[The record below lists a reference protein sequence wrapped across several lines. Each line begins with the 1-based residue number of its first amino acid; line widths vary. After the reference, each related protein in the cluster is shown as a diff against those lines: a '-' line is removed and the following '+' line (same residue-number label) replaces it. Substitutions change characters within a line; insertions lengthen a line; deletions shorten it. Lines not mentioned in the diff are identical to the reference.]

1 MNYQSIDCANSCWTL
16 VEFGPGEQQK
26 RTIALQQRPLVVGRT
41 SDADV
46 CIPEVSVS
54 KKHAR
59 ISFDQE
65 GMWVEDLRSTNG
77 TFLNCNP
84 VHRSLV
90 CEGDLLQ
97 FGNALFRIGKESR
110 ADAGATHEQGILP
123 WAQTLLHFDKLLT
136 ERAIIPFFQPI
147 ITMKERDTIG
157 HELLVRSK
165 LEGLTTPANI
175 FGAADRLGQNAT
187 LSEMI
192 REEGLLVASR
202 SNHFASN
209 FFLNTHPSEVVND
222 RLLESLVR
230 LRQQF
235 PDSRITLE
243 IHEASVTDPRS
254 IGRLRDVLTD
264 LSMQLSYDDF
274 GAGQGRLL
282 ELGEQP
288 PDVLK
293 FDMQLIRDIDKAPSS
308 RQELLAALVRL
319 ARDLG
324 TTTLAEGVETEAE
337 HVVCAAMG
345 FELGQGYFYGL
356 PAPFNDG
363 PSQKRYACS
372 SRPAV
377 CANSIE

>member
-1 MNYQSIDCANSCWTL
+1 L

-26 RTIALQQRPLVVGRT
+26 RTIALQQRPLVIGRT
-41 SDADV
+41 NETDV

-59 ISFDQE
+59 ISFDDE

-77 TFLNCNP
+77 TFLNCTP

-90 CEGDLLQ
+90 KEGDLLQ
-97 FGNALFRIGKESR
+97 FGNALFRVGKEAR
-110 ADAGATHEQGILP
+110 ADTGATHEQGILP

-147 ITMKERDTIG
+147 ITMKERKLIA

-202 SNHFASN
+202 SNHSTSN
-209 FFLNTHPSEVVND
+209 FFLNTHPCEVVND

-235 PDSRITLE
+235 PESRITLE

-254 IGRLRDVLTD
+254 IGRLREALTD

-324 TTTLAEGVETEAE
+324 TTPLAEGVETEAE
-337 HVVCAAMG
+337 HQVCAAMG
-345 FELGQGYFYGL
+345 FELGQGYYYGR
-356 PAPFNDG
+356 PAPFT
-363 PSQKRYACS
+363 
-372 SRPAV
+372 
-377 CANSIE
+377 

>member
-1 MNYQSIDCANSCWTL
+1 MMNYQTLACANSSWTL

-26 RTIALQQRPLVVGRT
+26 RSISLQQRPLLVGRT

-54 KKHAR
+54 KRHAR
-59 ISFDQE
+59 ITFDE
-65 GMWVEDLRSTNG
+65 NGMWVEDLRSTNG

-84 VHRSLV
+84 VQRSSV

-97 FGNALFRIGKESR
+97 FGNALFRVGKEDRS
-110 ADAGATHEQGILP
+110 DAGATHEQGILP
-123 WAQTLLHFDKLLT
+123 WAQTLLHFDTLLT
-136 ERAIIPFFQPI
+136 KRAVIPFFQPI
-147 ITMKERDTIG
+147 ITMQERKPIA

-175 FGAADRLGQNAT
+175 FSAADRLGQNAT

-192 REEGLLVASR
+192 REEGLLVAAR
-202 SNHFASN
+202 SQHAESN
-209 FFLNTHPSEVVND
+209 FYLNTHPCEVVNE

-230 LRQQF
+230 LRMQF
-235 PDSRITLE
+235 PDTRVTLE
-243 IHEASVTDPRS
+243 IHEASVTDPSS
-254 IGRLRDVLTD
+254 IGKLRDILSD

-293 FDMQLIRDIDKAPSS
+293 FDMQLIRDIDKAPGS
-308 RQELLAALVRL
+308 RQDLLAALVRL
-319 ARDLG
+319 SRDLG
-324 TTTLAEGVETEAE
+324 TIPLAEGVETEAE
-337 HVVCAAMG
+337 HRVCVAMG
-345 FELGQGYFYGL
+345 FELGQGYLYGR
-356 PAPFNDG
+356 PAPF
-363 PSQKRYACS
+363 PSPDR
-372 SRPAV
+372 
-377 CANSIE
+377 